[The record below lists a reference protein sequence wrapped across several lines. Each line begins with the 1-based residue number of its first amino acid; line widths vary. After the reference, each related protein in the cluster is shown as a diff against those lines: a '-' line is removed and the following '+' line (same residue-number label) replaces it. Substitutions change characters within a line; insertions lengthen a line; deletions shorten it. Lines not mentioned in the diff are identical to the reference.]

1 MAIYANLSTITTQT
15 IPLIIVDPATIT
27 ADQVLQWDATQG
39 AFVAR
44 VFTIPENSVFDFS
57 KLNFIGELSVEH
69 GGTGL
74 NAVPAG
80 SLLVGGATS
89 STLDIIPAGV
99 SNNKQVLSIQNG
111 NIRWIDI
118 TEVKG
123 NTAHISE
130 LFSTTSITLADIVP
144 ANSYISQITITIR
157 EAYNIE
163 AQISVTDSDETASFI
178 DNDVITANIPGVYVF
193 KFDEYIDSETSIK
206 VKIENAALG
215 SGKITIQFNLF

>member
-15 IPLIIVDPATIT
+15 IPLIIVDPATVT
-27 ADQVLQWDATQG
+27 ADQVLQWDTTLG
-39 AFVAR
+39 AFIAKA
-44 VFTIPENSVFDFS
+44 FTIPDNSVFDFS

-89 STLDIIPAGV
+89 STLDIIPPGV
-99 SNNKQVLSIQNG
+99 SNNKQVLSIQND
-111 NIRWIDI
+111 NVNWIDI

-130 LFSTTSITLADIVP
+130 LFSTTSITLSDPIP
-144 ANSYISQITITIR
+144 AESYISQITITIR
-157 EAYNIE
+157 EAYDAE
-163 AQISVTDSDETASFI
+163 SLISVTNFDESISFI

-193 KFDEYIDSETSIK
+193 KVDEYIDVETVIK
-206 VKIENAALG
+206 VKLENAALG
-215 SGKITIQFNLF
+215 SGKITIEFNLF